1 MGSRFNGRVCRNVKE
16 KNMAYDIY
24 KKRGTV
30 HALSENPR
38 TAENIIKTLCEMLS
52 DRGVNIV
59 DMYDEIRT
67 IVADDGK
74 NILTYRW

>member
-1 MGSRFNGRVCRNVKE
+1 
-16 KNMAYDIY
+16 MAYDIY

-30 HALSENPR
+30 HTLSENPR
-38 TAENIIKTLCEMLS
+38 TAESIIKTLCEMLS

-67 IVADDGK
+67 IVADDGE
-74 NILTYRW
+74 NIITYRW